1 VGLALCRA
9 VVGAHGGSIR
19 AETTPGGG
27 ATLVVRLP
35 LPEAVGRGEATA
47 ASAGAAAGRR
57 PRAKS
62 PPAGAGDAAGLP
74 AESGPSAT

>member
-19 AETTPGGG
+19 AEATPGGG

-35 LPEAVGRGEATA
+35 LPEGTQRGQATA
-47 ASAGAAAGRR
+47 PLEGGSAGRLSRDGG
-57 PRAKS
+57 
-62 PPAGAGDAAGLP
+62 GADEDKALGCHAH
-74 AESGPSAT
+74 